1 MMGPTELFVVV
12 VVVVAIGFWISR
24 RLQSDDE
31 YIARWADATGVEITP
46 EQAPYVRRY
55 LDWSRRG
62 RRIGALVGFVSPW
75 LYSAISGR
83 TFDEGAWAVA
93 TMLVGYLLGALVA
106 EIVVNRALE
115 SGPAAV
121 MQPRRLTD
129 YLPGHLLM
137 WQRALGVVSLA
148 MIVPY
153 AIAQPA
159 EGIDLPGVGSIAS
172 YALGG
177 ASIAVIVELIERAIV
192 ARRQSMA
199 DLADVKVDDALRSTS
214 IHVVA
219 AAGFALLI
227 QFVGPLVAI
236 TLVAALPE
244 PPAGVV
250 GGVTIVLA
258 FLFSL
263 ACWISIARPNGSM
276 VRRGVRSAA

>member
-1 MMGPTELFVVV
+1 MQRGWRSPR
-12 VVVVAIGFWISR
+12 SR
-24 RLQSDDE
+24 RRTS
-31 YIARWADATGVEITP
+31 AATSTGAGVVE
-46 EQAPYVRRY
+46 
-55 LDWSRRG
+55 
-62 RRIGALVGFVSPW
+62 RIGALVGFVSPW

-137 WQRALGVVSLA
+137 WQRALGVLSLA

-153 AIAQPA
+153 AMAQPA

-199 DLADVKVDDALRSTS
+199 DLADVKVDDALVNVDPCGRCSR
-214 IHVVA
+214 
-219 AAGFALLI
+219 LR
-227 QFVGPLVAI
+227 LVD
-236 TLVAALPE
+236 P
-244 PPAGVV
+244 
-250 GGVTIVLA
+250 
-258 FLFSL
+258 
-263 ACWISIARPNGSM
+263 
-276 VRRGVRSAA
+276 VRRSIGGHHPGRGTPGATRRRGRWSDHRSGIPLLARVLDQHRAPERLDGSTWVRSAA

>member
-1 MMGPTELFVVV
+1 M
-12 VVVVAIGFWISR
+12 
-24 RLQSDDE
+24 
-31 YIARWADATGVEITP
+31 
-46 EQAPYVRRY
+46 
-55 LDWSRRG
+55 
-62 RRIGALVGFVSPW
+62 GFVSPW

-137 WQRALGVVSLA
+137 WQRALGVLSLA

-153 AIAQPA
+153 AMAQPA

-244 PPAGVV
+244 PPAGMV

-263 ACWISIARPNGSM
+263 ACWINIARPNGSM